1 MIDGIVLTIW
11 NYLGPKSF
19 KLGFQQILFMCSA
32 ETVGNLLLFLVK
44 IYCRKFELIFCW
56 FIIGLG

>member
-19 KLGFQQILFMCSA
+19 ELGFQQILFMCST

-44 IYCRKFELIFCW
+44 IYCHKFAQSLN
-56 FIIGLG
+56 